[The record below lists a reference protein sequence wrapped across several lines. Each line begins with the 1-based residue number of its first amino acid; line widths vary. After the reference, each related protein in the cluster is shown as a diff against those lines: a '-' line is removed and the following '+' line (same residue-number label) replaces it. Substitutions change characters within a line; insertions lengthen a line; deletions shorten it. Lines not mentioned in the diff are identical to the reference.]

1 MISATSNEILY
12 TSGLNNPS
20 VLGDFGVN
28 WNQLPYIFDG
38 AKRDRYAWTADII
51 TGGPS
56 LYYSTAGLEYIRG
69 NIEASMMRSTAKNGE
84 AGLLPGGIPPGRE
97 FERNPKDTMFKVLSA
112 NYSLY
117 LILAIYDFWFY
128 TGDDSLIYN
137 YWEQIRGCLKYM
149 EGLVND
155 NFLIAAEGM
164 TG

>member
-1 MISATSNEILY
+1 MGRSRVRILRGVNFGFGAGEDQICRFRNLTVISATSNEILY

-69 NIEASMMRSTAKNGE
+69 NIEASMMNM
-84 AGLLPGGIPPGRE
+84 GL
-97 FERNPKDTMFKVLSA
+97 
-112 NYSLY
+112 
-117 LILAIYDFWFY
+117 
-128 TGDDSLIYN
+128 
-137 YWEQIRGCLKYM
+137 
-149 EGLVND
+149 
-155 NFLIAAEGM
+155 
-164 TG
+164 